1 MSTVTIHPSRRLLLA
16 AAALSGL
23 ALPVRA
29 HHGVRH
35 LRVGFVNP
43 GRASDRFWQMS
54 DLAMRAA
61 AKRFQITLLTGY
73 AERDRQRV
81 LSLGHEILAQ
91 QPDYMIIVNEHR
103 TAAPLMAAAQA
114 AGVPAILAFSGLA
127 AEDLALL
134 GRPRERSPLFL
145 GSLLAD
151 NAGAG
156 AAMAEA
162 LVADCRRRASGKGPV
177 PLLALGGITATPAAQ
192 ERLDGLHRVLAADG
206 DARLLD
212 QVAVNWSRE
221 EARDR
226 TLSLLRRQ
234 PQTQG
239 IWCANDDMALG
250 AMDAAITM
258 GRTPGQDL
266 SIIGLNWQEDAL
278 REVAAGRMV
287 LSMGGHFL
295 LGAWALA
302 WLRDH
307 AEGLDF
313 ANAGGTE
320 QYLALAPLTRD
331 QVGPYLARFGEDGWT
346 RIDFNRLRQHQG
358 RYDLRVG
365 SVLTV

>member
-1 MSTVTIHPSRRLLLA
+1 MTSVTTHPSRRLLLA
-16 AAALSGL
+16 AALSGL
-23 ALPVRA
+23 ALPARA
-29 HHGVRH
+29 HHGAPH

-43 GRASDRFWQMS
+43 GRVSDRFWQMS

-61 AKRFQITLLTGY
+61 AKQFQIDLLTGF
-73 AERDRQRV
+73 AERDRQRI
-81 LSLGHEILAQ
+81 LSQGQEILAQ
-91 QPDYMIIVNEHR
+91 KPDYMIIVNEHR
-103 TAAPLMAAAQA
+103 TAAPLMQAAEA
-114 AGVPAILAFSGLA
+114 AGVPVLLAFSGLA
-127 AEDLALL
+127 ADDIALL

-156 AAMAEA
+156 AAMAQA
-162 LVADCRRRASGKGPV
+162 LLADCRRRSGGSAEPV

-192 ERLDGLHRVLAADG
+192 ERLDGLLGALAADG
-206 DARLLD
+206 HAQLLD
-212 QVAVNWSRE
+212 QVTVNWSRE

-250 AMDAAITM
+250 AMDASIAM
-258 GRTPGQDL
+258 GRVPGQDL

-278 REVAAGRMV
+278 REVAAGRLV

-313 ANAGGTE
+313 ASAGGVE
-320 QYLALAPLTRD
+320 QYLSLAPLTRK

-346 RIDFNRLRQHQG
+346 RIDFNRLRQRRG

>member
-1 MSTVTIHPSRRLLLA
+1 MTSVTTHPSRRLLLA
-16 AAALSGL
+16 AALSGL
-23 ALPVRA
+23 ALPARA
-29 HHGVRH
+29 HHGAPH

-54 DLAMRAA
+54 DRAMRAA
-61 AKRFQITLLTGY
+61 AKPFQIEILTGF
-73 AERDRQRV
+73 AERDRQRI
-81 LSLGHEILAQ
+81 LSLGQEILAQ
-91 QPDYMIIVNEHR
+91 KPDYMIIVNEHR
-103 TAAPLMAAAQA
+103 TAVPLMQAAEA
-114 AGVPAILAFSGLA
+114 AGVPVLLAFSGLA
-127 AEDLALL
+127 ADDVALL
-134 GRPRERSPLFL
+134 GRPRERTPLFL

-156 AAMAEA
+156 AVMAQA
-162 LVADCRRRASGKGPV
+162 LLADCRRRAGGTGPV
-177 PLLALGGITATPAAQ
+177 PLLALSGITATPAAQ
-192 ERLDGLHRVLAADG
+192 ERLDGLHQALAADG
-206 DARLLD
+206 HAQLLD

-221 EARDR
+221 EAHDR

-250 AMDAAITM
+250 AMDAAIAM
-258 GRTPGQDL
+258 GRVPGQDL

-278 REVAAGRMV
+278 HEVAAGRLV

-313 ANAGGTE
+313 ASAGGAE
-320 QYLALAPLTRD
+320 QYLALAPLARD
-331 QVGPYLARFGEDGWT
+331 KVGPYLARFGGDGWT
-346 RIDFNRLRQHQG
+346 RIDFNRLRQHRG